1 MAAFMSWGSFWNH
14 PKMVTLT
21 HQQRS
26 ILVLI
31 ATEIR
36 DLENQAIPEG
46 FILNESIHYMQ
57 GDYEE
62 YQEVLTELE
71 EQGLVQ
77 RIDDPDGWK
86 LLRWL
91 DETTRFRAGV
101 EETRWPCWG
110 QQSLAVLTKKKK
122 DHADSQAKYMK
133 TLQDDAVKGKA
144 LREENEGR
152 IQ

>member
-1 MAAFMSWGSFWNH
+1 MAGYTSWGSFWNH
-14 PKMVTLT
+14 PKMLPLS

-57 GDYEE
+57 GDYDE
-62 YQEVLTELE
+62 YQDVLTELE

-77 RIDDPDGWK
+77 RIDDPDGWQ

-91 DETTRFRAGV
+91 DETSRFRAGV
-101 EETRWPCWG
+101 EGTRWPCWG
-110 QQSLAVLTKKKK
+110 QQPLAALTKKKK

-133 TLQDDAVKGKA
+133 TLQDDAAKGKA